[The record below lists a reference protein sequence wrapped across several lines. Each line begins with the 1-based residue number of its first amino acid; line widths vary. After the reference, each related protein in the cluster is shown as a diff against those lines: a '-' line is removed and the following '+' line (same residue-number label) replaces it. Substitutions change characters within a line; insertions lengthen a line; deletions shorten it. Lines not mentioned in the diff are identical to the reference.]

1 MDEVILKTILNNVP
15 RAMPA
20 ILQRC
25 DTGIVL
31 ENDKIELDFQKAFGS
46 NEGVKN
52 QKEHDNDMSMLQTLS
67 LSPFQEYVEH
77 PLLQAIVRHKFDR
90 VKVLFWFILL
100 LPIMLF
106 AGTFWFKKLT
116 SFTSNRVKLRLRFT

>member
-31 ENDKIELDFQKAFGS
+31 ENDKIELDFQKVFGS

-52 QKEHDNDMSMLQTLS
+52 QKELDMLMLQTLS

-90 VKVLFWFILL
+90 VKVIFWFIIL
-100 LPIMLF
+100 LPTMLF
-106 AGTFWFKKLT
+106 AGTFRLKKLFYHT
-116 SFTSNRVKLRLRFT
+116 DNL

>member
-31 ENDKIELDFQKAFGS
+31 ESDKIELDFQKAFGS

-52 QKEHDNDMSMLQTLS
+52 QKELDNDMSMLQTLS

-77 PLLQAIVRHKFDR
+77 PLLQAIVRQKFDR
-90 VKVLFWFILL
+90 VKVMFWFIVL
-100 LPIMLF
+100 LPTMLF
-106 AGTFWFKKLT
+106 AGTFWFKKLIL
-116 SFTSNRVKLRLRFT
+116 SFG

>member
-20 ILQRC
+20 LLQRC

-31 ENDKIELDFQKAFGS
+31 ESDKIELDFQKAFGS

-52 QKEHDNDMSMLQTLS
+52 LMKLDMLMLQTLS

-77 PLLQAIVRHKFDR
+77 PLFQAIVRQKFDR
-90 VKVLFWFILL
+90 VKVMFWFIVL
-100 LPIMLF
+100 LPTMLF
-106 AGTFWFKKLT
+106 AGTFWFKKLIL
-116 SFTSNRVKLRLRFT
+116 SFG